1 MNEIDNKVAHLAIIM
16 DGNGRWA
23 KKRGLPRLLG
33 HRAGVNTLERIVYA
47 AKDRGIRYLSVYAFS
62 NENWNRPS
70 VEIKG
75 LMKLFSYYARKK
87 LRDLVKADIRVRF
100 AGRKEGLPESVV
112 QAMDVAETETFDCE
126 KMTLIACFNYGGR
139 QEIVDSVN
147 RFVKEHPGEPISENA
162 ICSNLY
168 LPEVP
173 DPDLIVRTS
182 GELRLSNFW
191 LWQSSYSEFFFT
203 SSLWPDF
210 TPEALDEALKTFNKR
225 ERRYGGL
232 K

>member
-1 MNEIDNKVAHLAIIM
+1 MTEIDNKVAHLAIIM

-33 HRAGVNTLERIVYA
+33 HRAGVNTLERVVYA

-100 AGRKEGLPESVV
+100 AGRKEGLPDSVI
-112 QAMDVAETETFDCE
+112 QAMDVVETETSDCE
-126 KMTLIACFNYGGR
+126 KMALIACFNYGGR

-147 RFVKEHPGEPISENA
+147 RFVKEHPGEPISEDA

-168 LPEVP
+168 MPEVP

-210 TPEALDEALKTFNKR
+210 TPEVLDEALNTFNKR

-232 K
+232 N